1 MSAALAY
8 REPHFFVAGALALAV
23 HLAFFVPLYFAT
35 RWQSH
40 SSERYTVEMWNSL
53 PTAEVVPKVEP
64 APALPPPVRVEPT
77 APAKVVAPVLPPVK
91 AEIEIRDKKSKKTEV
106 KPLPAKTDA
115 KKEEAVAKAR
125 QEAEQRKLA
134 EQREQREL
142 AAYEASSERRRQAVQ
157 AQVRAEVNAATQT
170 QIDRYQDMIRNK
182 IRRKMRTVS
191 DVPDSAEAIF
201 KVTLLP
207 DGTLMDDPVLVKSSG
222 YPAYD
227 DAAER
232 AILSAEPLPVPT
244 DVSLQKMFRELK
256 LSIKP

>member
-1 MSAALAY
+1 MNAVSTY

-40 SSERYTVEMWNSL
+40 SPESYTVEMWNNL
-53 PTAEVVPKVEP
+53 PTAEAMPPQVPAPMAEP
-64 APALPPPVRVEPT
+64 APPAPLPPAKTEPT
-77 APAKVVAPVLPPVK
+77 PPPKVVAPVSPPVK
-91 AEIEIRDKKSKKTEV
+91 AEIEIRDKKSRKADI
-106 KPLPAKTDA
+106 KPPPAKADDR
-115 KKEEAVAKAR
+115 KEEAAAKAR
-125 QEAEQRKLA
+125 QDA
-134 EQREQREL
+134 EQREL
-142 AAYEASSERRRQAVQ
+142 AAYEANAEQRRLAVQ
-157 AQVRAEVNAATQT
+157 ARVRAELNAETQT

-191 DVPDSAEAIF
+191 DVPDTAEAIF
-201 KVTLLP
+201 KITLLP
-207 DGTLMDDPVLVKSSG
+207 DGMLMDDPVLVKTSG
-222 YPAYD
+222 FPAYD
-227 DAAER
+227 EAAAR

>member
-40 SSERYTVEMWNSL
+40 PSERYTVEMWNSL
-53 PTAEVVPKVEP
+53 PTTEAVPKAEP
-64 APALPPPVRVEPT
+64 APAPPPPPPVRTEPT
-77 APAKVVAPVLPPVK
+77 PPAKVVAPVLPPVK

-106 KPLPAKTDA
+106 KPSPTKADA
-115 KKEEAVAKAR
+115 KKEKAAAKAR
-125 QEAEQRKLA
+125 LEA
-134 EQREQREL
+134 EQREL
-142 AAYEASSERRRQAVQ
+142 AAYEANSEQRRQAVQ
-157 AQVRAEVNAATQT
+157 AQVRAEVTAATQT

-191 DVPDSAEAIF
+191 DVPDSAEAVF

-207 DGTLMDDPVLVKSSG
+207 DGMLMDDPVLVKSSG

>member
-1 MSAALAY
+1 MSSALAHQEPY
-8 REPHFFVAGALALAV
+8 RLSAGVLALAV
-23 HLAFFVPLYFAT
+23 HLAFFAVLYFGV

-40 SSERYTVEMWNSL
+40 PSERYTVEMWDSL
-53 PTAEVVPKVEP
+53 PTTEVVPKQEP
-64 APALPPPVRVEPT
+64 APAPPPPVRMEPIP
-77 APAKVVAPVLPPVK
+77 PAQVAVPVLPPVK
-91 AEIEIRDKKSKKTEV
+91 AEIEIRDKKAKKTEV
-106 KPLPAKTDA
+106 KPSPAKTDE
-115 KKEEAVAKAR
+115 KKEKAAAKAR
-125 QEAEQRKLA
+125 QEAEQR
-134 EQREQREL
+134 EL
-142 AAYEASSERRRQAVQ
+142 AAYEANSEQRRQAVQ

-191 DVPDSAEAIF
+191 DVPESAEAIF

-207 DGTLMDDPVLVKSSG
+207 DGMLMGDPVLVKSSG
-222 YPAYD
+222 FPTYD